1 MQIFRSFLIFR
12 KQIYQKID
20 RKIIEIIINKDIKNI
35 YILKLTVTCTVSIF
49 AGDDFCVG
57 RKAEK
62 QREKKKISNSLKE
75 QITIIKKK
83 KSSVYANFK
92 TYVHHAVRFH
102 RFVHD
107 TFKNRMDEND
117 NSIGIFHAFY
127 TFTQDAATNTRTS
140 IIGICSI
147 QHSCKNIRLM
157 LSVN

>member
-1 MQIFRSFLIFR
+1 MQIFRSLLIFR

-35 YILKLTVTCTVSIF
+35 YIFKLTVTCTVSIF

-83 KSSVYANFK
+83 KA
-92 TYVHHAVRFH
+92 RC
-102 RFVHD
+102 
-107 TFKNRMDEND
+107 MQ
-117 NSIGIFHAFY
+117 IL
-127 TFTQDAATNTRTS
+127 TRTY
-140 IIGICSI
+140 IMLFVFIDLFTTLLKIGWMKTTIRSVSFTRFTLLHKTPQRI
-147 QHSCKNIRLM
+147 REHRSLAFAQSNIHAKTFG
-157 LSVN
+157 

>member
-20 RKIIEIIINKDIKNI
+20 RKIIEIIINKNIKNI
-35 YILKLTVTCTVSIF
+35 FKLTVTCTVSIF

-62 QREKKKISNSLKE
+62 QREKKNIELVKRTDNNN
-75 QITIIKKK
+75 KKK
-83 KSSVYANFK
+83 KSSVYANFN

>member
-1 MQIFRSFLIFR
+1 MQIFRSLLIFR

-35 YILKLTVTCTVSIF
+35 YIFKLTVTCTVSIF

-83 KSSVYANFK
+83 KKLGV
-92 TYVHHAVRFH
+92 
-102 RFVHD
+102 
-107 TFKNRMDEND
+107 
-117 NSIGIFHAFY
+117 
-127 TFTQDAATNTRTS
+127 
-140 IIGICSI
+140 
-147 QHSCKNIRLM
+147 CKF
-157 LSVN
+157 

>member
-35 YILKLTVTCTVSIF
+35 YIFKLTVTCTVSIF

-62 QREKKKISNSLKE
+62 QREKKNIELVKRTDNNN
-75 QITIIKKK
+75 KKK
-83 KSSVYANFK
+83 KSSVYANFN